1 MSAYSLAQLQSFWVS
16 AGGDPAHALL
26 AASVAQAEQ
35 GSNPQV
41 ANWDVD
47 GYSYGPWQIHYTN
60 VPGLIS
66 AGIIAQ
72 ADDLLN
78 PQTNAEAAV
87 YISGNGKNWSPWSTC
102 DGTIGCTAGP
112 AYANFVANHGR
123 SSGGN
128 QTAPNADPYSAVGAL
143 EAAGEFLVGG
153 VETLGKDILGA
164 AASTVEGGLF
174 GPLKFTAGA
183 IATATN
189 IVENFGP
196 FAIAILLVLV
206 GGMMLAQAHRDEF
219 NKAHERIADGVNTIG
234 GAISKIAGEAVEVAP
249 EVAAAGAAAAV
260 VAL

>member
-60 VPGLIS
+60 VPGLTS

-112 AYANFVANHGR
+112 AYANFVANHGQ
-123 SSGGN
+123 SSGAN
-128 QTAPNADPYSAVGAL
+128 QNAPPADPYSAVGAL
-143 EAAGEFLVGG
+143 EAAGEYIIGG
-153 VETLGKDILGA
+153 VETLGKDILGGA
-164 AASTVEGGLF
+164 NAVEGALF

-196 FAIAILLVLV
+196 FTIAVLLVLV

-219 NKAHERIADGVNTIG
+219 NQAHKKIADGVGTIG
-234 GAISKIAGEAVEVAP
+234 NAISKIADDAVELAP
-249 EVAAAGAAAAV
+249 EAAAAAGAAAV